1 MHERLD
7 IAQKEAP
14 GTDAY
19 RRLIERLPVT
29 MRPALNQQLTEW
41 DLLFPYEQNRV
52 ATFMKGVDTFSST
65 ALDTLTAPLWAL
77 EAKMGVKHWD
87 FSQNVD
93 TIENASQLAR
103 SAYYAEWRKEVQTV
117 VDAVN
122 AAARDSS
129 PVQAEST
136 RLVLLILPAKLPVD
150 PQSVW
155 KQWDPRGQVIKIS
168 GSSERLCDLV
178 MQGQPGLD
186 GIAALTARHGNQD
199 SSDLWLIDAEV
210 KLNGMLPPPAS
221 NSALSLSF
229 ANLKPLRD
237 RFLAELNQTPKD
249 IEATDGIVARLRN
262 ESWEGWGMWP
272 PEVASQPRLR
282 RFLIDLALSGNG
294 CLIFS
299 NSFVQW
305 ASSEVLRR
313 ARPRTLVARFGMRSK
328 PKPFTSIAIFEN
340 QQRVSTLPDVDDPEN
355 SAIDAAILARYVWL
369 AASRYPEQEHTLC
382 LCVSE
387 HLNSAY
393 MILPPGRSLG
403 WSPERPVAPE
413 ELYSFL
419 GAQFLS

>member
-1 MHERLD
+1 
-7 IAQKEAP
+7 
-14 GTDAY
+14 
-19 RRLIERLPVT
+19 
-29 MRPALNQQLTEW
+29 MRPSLNQQFTEW
-41 DLLFPYEQNRV
+41 DLLFPYEQKRV
-52 ATFMKGVDTFSST
+52 TTFMKGVDTFSSS

-87 FSQNVD
+87 FSQTVD

-103 SAYYAEWRKEVQTV
+103 SAYYAEWRKEVQKV

-122 AAARDSS
+122 TAARDSS
-129 PVQAEST
+129 PAPAEST

-155 KQWDPRGQVIKIS
+155 KQWDARGQMIKIS
-168 GSSERLCDLV
+168 GGSERLCDLV
-178 MQGQPGLD
+178 MQGQPSLD

-199 SSDLWLIDAEV
+199 SSDLWLIDAET
-210 KLNGMLPPPAS
+210 KLNGMLPSLPP

-229 ANLKPLRD
+229 SSLKPLRD
-237 RFLAELNQTPKD
+237 RFLAELNKSPKD
-249 IEATDGIVARLRN
+249 IEATDEIVARLRN
-262 ESWEGWGMWP
+262 ESWDGWGMWP
-272 PEVASQPRLR
+272 PEVTGQPRLR

-305 ASSEVLRR
+305 ASAEVLRR
-313 ARPRTLVARFGMRSK
+313 ARPRTLIARFGMRNK

-387 HLNSAY
+387 HLDSAY
-393 MILPPGRSLG
+393 MILPPGRNLG
-403 WSPERPVAPE
+403 WSPERAVTPE
-413 ELYSFL
+413 ELSSFL
-419 GAQFLS
+419 GTQFLS